1 MPFIIFLWL
10 QYAFHSIFFAA
21 AAPIISR
28 TIPSVVWAQTLWLKE
43 ERKAQNKQVF
53 PGAADTVHPWSECSK
68 IMHERAPSKNTSA
81 TGFPSAS
88 QQGTSSMQF
97 PIRIVLDPNS
107 NEPAPQKL
115 STNNKERKGHPQAKM
130 KFKTF
135 IYNVRSFSLSVK
147 VFSGRDHWPPVQ
159 FYYSLSHCHCLAQ
172 DHFLLS
178 HAFIWRD

>member
-10 QYAFHSIFFAA
+10 QYAFCSIFFAA
-21 AAPIISR
+21 AGPIISR
-28 TIPSVVWAQTLWLKE
+28 TIPSALWAQTLWLKE

-53 PGAADTVHPWSECSK
+53 SGAADTVHPWSGCSK
-68 IMHERAPSKNTSA
+68 MMHKRAPIKTTSA
-81 TGFPSAS
+81 TGFLSVP
-88 QQGTSSMQF
+88 QQGTASMQF
-97 PIRIVLDPNS
+97 PIRIVHDPNS
-107 NEPAPQKL
+107 TKAAPQKL
-115 STNNKERKGHPQAKM
+115 STSNKEIKGHPQKKI

-135 IYNVRSFSLSVK
+135 LYNARSFSLSVK
-147 VFSGRDHWPPVQ
+147 VFSGRDHWPAVQ